1 MVTAWCSHCCRYG
14 DHMMTERSTVVR
26 CAYRCMHCE
35 DRTLP
40 CRNECGAMARGHWWY
55 DEEFCLLCDGT
66 LDSWPCVGLQEML
79 PRGRG
84 HAKLLMQYQHSAMA
98 TVASSSRSGF
108 SLSDSMRQIDTAGA
122 VARVLR
128 VLLTQ
133 QKELQQRQV
142 MKSLQKSPNP
152 ESTIEGISPK
162 SPLACRVKS
171 HVEDATPC
179 HSNSD
184 DSAQDG
190 GDFSLQ
196 DTLPQIIQACRSSR
210 LQLIE
215 LAPRLLEE
223 SAHTS
228 NSEVSACTSAC
239 LHVIQELS
247 VLLENANEV
256 VQGNPQDSG
265 VLEEERRW
273 QNLLAQSPSKGEYE
287 FDFML

>member
-1 MVTAWCSHCCRYG
+1 
-14 DHMMTERSTVVR
+14 
-26 CAYRCMHCE
+26 
-35 DRTLP
+35 
-40 CRNECGAMARGHWWY
+40 
-55 DEEFCLLCDGT
+55 
-66 LDSWPCVGLQEML
+66 ML

-128 VLLTQ
+128 VLLTK

-228 NSEVSACTSAC
+228 NSEVR
-239 LHVIQELS
+239 LMH
-247 VLLENANEV
+247 
-256 VQGNPQDSG
+256 
-265 VLEEERRW
+265 
-273 QNLLAQSPSKGEYE
+273 
-287 FDFML
+287 